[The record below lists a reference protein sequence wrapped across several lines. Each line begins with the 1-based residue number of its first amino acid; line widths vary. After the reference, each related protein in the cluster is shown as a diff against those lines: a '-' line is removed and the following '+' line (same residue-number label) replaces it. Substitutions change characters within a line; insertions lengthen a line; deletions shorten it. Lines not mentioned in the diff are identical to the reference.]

1 MRLRKRIER
10 LTRELKPQADSLREQ
25 RPDPE
30 IVARL
35 VEALTDSGKSV
46 DVLEILRGKTGGSH
60 DRPQ

>member
-10 LTRELKPQADSLREQ
+10 LTRELKPKTASLREQ

-35 VEALTDSGKSV
+35 VEALTGSRESV
-46 DVLEILRGKTGGSH
+46 DVLEILRGKAGGIH
-60 DRPQ
+60 D